1 MSEPFIVNVSES
13 PAYAHPQAGI
23 TVGFEDPADRFPDF
37 GMDVRVLEPGQPNG
51 MYDSE
56 SVQESFLVL
65 GGTPKLI
72 LDHQVHQLRPWDFV
86 HCPAGTEHIFVG
98 AGEGL
103 SWILMV
109 GARRPDATITYPRN
123 EVAAAHGASAERTTD
138 KSREAYAAWSR
149 EFTEAKLPWPPAA

>member
-23 TVGFEDPADRFPDF
+23 TVDFEDPADRFPDL
-37 GMDVRVLEPGQPNG
+37 GINIRVLEPGQPNG
-51 MYDSE
+51 IYHSE

-72 LDHQVHQLRPWDFV
+72 LDDDVHQLRPRDFV

-123 EVAAAHGASAERTTD
+123 EAAAARRFG
-138 KSREAYAAWSR
+138 REDNGQIAGGVRRLEPRVHRSQAA
-149 EFTEAKLPWPPAA
+149 LAAGR